1 MHMNLCEF
9 LRLRQR
15 TRIGGY
21 SLAQTNKHLSEIEK
35 LILNPAGRKGITQN
49 PTTTNPGPPSLEE
62 QDDIGLRTKTGWN
75 SLESR
80 CLYCTVAVLRPRAK
94 IWEQMQDPL
103 GWPWKYPLG
112 LWLIPDPWFLI
123 AHEVPPHSWSSNC
136 IYNTA
141 KILALLP

>member
-62 QDDIGLRTKTGWN
+62 QDDIGLRTKTG
-75 SLESR
+75 
-80 CLYCTVAVLRPRAK
+80 
-94 IWEQMQDPL
+94 
-103 GWPWKYPLG
+103 
-112 LWLIPDPWFLI
+112 
-123 AHEVPPHSWSSNC
+123 
-136 IYNTA
+136 
-141 KILALLP
+141 